1 MAGDG
6 GLLRFGSA
14 CGAPLHRRAACT
26 ALVPPVWL
34 VLTAPPPTPLP
45 CFYSVAGLEGEI
57 SKLLAAARAVQQQYA
72 IRSADSGRTAGEPAV
87 DQAAAEQQQAGGDVA
102 MQEAGQI

>member
-1 MAGDG
+1 M
-6 GLLRFGSA
+6 
-14 CGAPLHRRAACT
+14 
-26 ALVPPVWL
+26 
-34 VLTAPPPTPLP
+34 
-45 CFYSVAGLEGEI
+45 AGLEGEI

-87 DQAAAEQQQAGGDVA
+87 DQAAAGAAAAAAEQQQAGGDVA